1 MIDHPN
7 IIKAY
12 ESFTDEF
19 HIFILME
26 YVQGKSL
33 VTKFKSP

>member
-1 MIDHPN
+1 MEEQILTEIKILSMIDHPN

-19 HIFILME
+19 HIFILM
-26 YVQGKSL
+26 
-33 VTKFKSP
+33 